1 MTTEQIEP
9 GIIGA
14 KRASWRRGNTRK
26 LLLQIIEKYPKATE
40 AKWQSLFLDAVKE
53 DAQRWMEGEIDSENS
68 LFITTVYS
76 HFANVKVAVER
87 GVDRPDE
94 PEVKIA
100 RKVERER
107 EVLRVK
113 EKVKQRVVDEAR
125 IMVLQLDTA
134 LGKKLGAC
142 SKQDLEILGGW
153 HSALAKLVPA
163 RKCLADV
170 ASEDRVWAL
179 LKTQRK

>member
-1 MTTEQIEP
+1 MQS
-9 GIIGA
+9 
-14 KRASWRRGNTRK
+14 ASWRRGNTRK

-40 AKWQSLFLDAVKE
+40 AKWRSFLDAVKE

-113 EKVKQRVVDEAR
+113 EKVTSVWS
-125 IMVLQLDTA
+125 M
-134 LGKKLGAC
+134 KL
-142 SKQDLEILGGW
+142 
-153 HSALAKLVPA
+153 
-163 RKCLADV
+163 
-170 ASEDRVWAL
+170 ASWSFN
-179 LKTQRK
+179 